1 MRKPSF
7 STSRFRHPHAGFTLV
22 EVMLSLALCIVIA
35 GLLAAASQ
43 MYLMNIQTER
53 DELTRARA
61 ARAVLQ
67 TMAFDLRAAVQY
79 KPVDETA
86 IDESIAAAEEMLPG
100 EEEEEETAEEPAEEE
115 QVVEQPGLA
124 GGPNSI
130 SFDIS
135 RLPRRDQ
142 FAPVVEAKTGRIV
155 SIPSEIMNIQ
165 YMVGEVQEDDNSGN
179 DVAQDGPRIG
189 LLRMEFDR
197 AAKRFA
203 DQGGGPVS
211 GFEMMAEEVKAIAF
225 RYYDG
230 EQWYQDWDSN
240 EMRTLPVAIEIKLQ
254 VDPRS
259 AEVRQQQAR
268 AGDIEAAIALQEYS
282 VVVHLP
288 IAESAAAIQAREE
301 MKNYVE

>member
-1 MRKPSF
+1 MMKPTF
-7 STSRFRHPHAGFTLV
+7 SIRRLRYLPAGFTLV

-43 MYLMNIQTER
+43 MYLMNIQVER

-67 TMAFDLRAAVQY
+67 AMAFDLRAAVQY

-86 IDESIAAAEEMLPG
+86 IDESIAAVEDMLPG
-100 EEEEEETAEEPAEEE
+100 AEEATEEPVEEE

-124 GGPNSI
+124 GGPDSI

-179 DVAQDGPRIG
+179 AVSENGPRIG

-197 AAKRFA
+197 AAKRYA
-203 DQGGGPVS
+203 DQGGGPVA

-230 EQWYQDWDSN
+230 QQWYQDWDSN

-268 AGDIEAAIALQEYS
+268 AGDIEATLALQEYS

-288 IAESAAAIQAREE
+288 IAESAEAIQAREE